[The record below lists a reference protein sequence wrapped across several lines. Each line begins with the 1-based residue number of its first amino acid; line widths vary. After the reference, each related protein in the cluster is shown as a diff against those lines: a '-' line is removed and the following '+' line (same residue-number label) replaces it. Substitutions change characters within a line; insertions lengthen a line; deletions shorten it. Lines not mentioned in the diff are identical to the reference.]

1 MALFSRPIR
10 GRLEIA
16 HLKTCLSEFDQD
28 ELFQSEVPLKNGQMM
43 DLYSAVTPKTV
54 QRHFDWM
61 QEHNID
67 GVFLQ
72 HFLTGSN
79 INKFNGNQ
87 WLFYENTI
95 HSYQRN

>member
-1 MALFSRPIR
+1 MV
-10 GRLEIA
+10 
-16 HLKTCLSEFDQD
+16 HLKTSRSEFDQD

-72 HFLTGSN
+72 HFLTGSDEF
-79 INKFNGNQ
+79 IKK
-87 WLFYENTI
+87 WKLKC
-95 HSYQRN
+95 